1 MPKSVVERDVPG
13 IGELTRN
20 QLKETSHPPI
30 LRNLWF
36 AVPALLLAAMLAGI
50 PSARAD
56 NVVYTDGAVNGTING
71 RDFANGF
78 QLGDTFT
85 LAAPSTLTEVDLGV
99 WLIPGDNLTSLDWS
113 IDSYVDSTTAPGT
126 GASISLASV
135 TGAAVSS
142 DSIGAENLFGYVVES
157 YSFSLPSVDLSAGTY
172 WLVLSNG
179 VVASVSTEPAYWDE
193 SDGPSEA
200 WQSTNGFLISDPAA
214 GSCFNTYCSEAFQI
228 DGASTGT
235 SGTVPEPSSL
245 TLGVLTLLL
254 AGGVRR
260 LRAR

>member
-1 MPKSVVERDVPG
+1 MC
-13 IGELTRN
+13 
-20 QLKETSHPPI
+20 
-30 LRNLWF
+30 LRF
-36 AVPALLLAAMLAGI
+36 AVPALLGAAMLAGI

-56 NVVYTDGAVNGTING
+56 NVVYTDGAVNATING
-71 RDFANGF
+71 REFDNGF

-85 LAAPSTLTEVDLGV
+85 LTAQSTLTEVEIGV

-113 IDSYVDSTTAPGT
+113 IDSFADSTTAPGT
-126 GASISLASV
+126 GASTSLDSG
-135 TGAAVSS
+135 TKTAVSLDFS
-142 DSIGAENLFGYVVES
+142 YFPAPGENLFGFVVEAF
-157 YSFSLPSVDLSAGTY
+157 SFSLPSVDLSAGTY

-200 WQSTNGFLISDPAA
+200 WQTTNGFLIPDPA
-214 GSCFNTYCSEAFQI
+214 GDGCETTYCSEAFQI
-228 DGASTGT
+228 DGATTST

-245 TLGVLTLLL
+245 TLGVLAALL
-254 AGGVRR
+254 AGAVRR